1 MAALIYILD
10 TVALITALCVIP
22 MFPEGNPNRIILVV
36 CLILGGFL
44 FFGILS
50 KIGEKYLNFILT
62 KQESTD
68 TSNTST
74 TEIGQDNIGQVVEDN
89 IHAVENGILR

>member
-1 MAALIYILD
+1 
-10 TVALITALCVIP
+10 

-50 KIGEKYLNFILT
+50 KIGEKYLNFIQT
-62 KQESTD
+62 KQESID

-74 TEIGQDNIGQVVEDN
+74 TEIGQDNIGHVVEDN
-89 IHAVENGILR
+89 IHAVENGILRKVNDSLRY